1 MADFSDWAND
11 IGLNEETISVMHD
24 HALDCM
30 KAIRVI
36 SEKDIKG
43 LKLRMGQKAILV
55 AGVLSAQNI
64 SNSSTGPSDPQ
75 QLGPPGDS
83 AEPPTQ
89 DADDSGPM
97 DLETLRKDPKVKELL
112 KLLPPGTL
120 PALAKP
126 NDQDQPPHGNYC
138 YKANLFLQPTEPVK
152 YHDITENMPLSYDS
166 VDEEV
171 VTAKDG
177 VEMVLRTAGRAA
189 KIPLSKVSVANWN
202 LANYNIMYKLLREGA
217 LGHEQIPEYLGY
229 SVKIMEF
236 LNLFDWKSIL
246 VYDREY
252 RKKQASFHFKWGS
265 DPPHLSTSLLV
276 PKFLVKTAET
286 SAHKSTFRDKAPERR
301 PAQPTTSKG
310 QIICKSFNSKGGCKF
325 GHNCKYAHVCLTP
338 GCEKEHPQFSHN
350 KA

>member
-1 MADFSDWAND
+1 MK
-11 IGLNEETISVMHD
+11 E
-24 HALDCM
+24 HALTCM

-36 SEKDIKG
+36 TEKEIRG
-43 LKLRMGQKAILV
+43 LKLKMGQKAILV
-55 AGVLSAQNI
+55 AGVLSAQNANN
-64 SNSSTGPSDPQ
+64 NSAGSPDPPQ
-75 QLGPPGDS
+75 PGLPGDS
-83 AEPPTQ
+83 LEAPLQ
-89 DADDSGPM
+89 DSDNSGQM
-97 DLETLRKDPKVKELL
+97 DLETLKKDPKVKELL

-120 PALAKP
+120 PVLAKP
-126 NDQDQPPHGNYC
+126 SDQDQPSSGNYC
-138 YKANLFLQPTEPVK
+138 YKSNLFLQPTEPIK
-152 YHDITENMPLSYDS
+152 YHDITDNISLSYDS

-177 VEMVLRTAGRAA
+177 VEMVLRTAGRSA
-189 KIPLSKVSVANWN
+189 KIPLNKVSVANWN

-229 SVKIMEF
+229 SVKIMDF

-246 VYDREY
+246 AYDREY
-252 RKKQASFHFKWGS
+252 RKKQAAFHFKWGS

-276 PKFLVKTAET
+276 PKFLVKPTEMG
-286 SAHKSTFRDKAPERR
+286 AHKSTFRDKAPERR
-301 PAQPTTSKG
+301 PAQPITSKG

-325 GHNCKYAHVCLTP
+325 GYNCKYTHVCLAP